1 MSSIVSYPTTGIA
14 TSSTRVNASL
24 GTLSD
29 SSFSFSFFF
38 FYRQPSD
45 SYGFDGGSYGKE
57 EEPITTGDNMLFAPA
72 APADVK
78 KKKKRIKKENVT
90 PKAKTSSRK
99 RYADVSPSPS
109 QDTPTKS
116 PPADRP
122 GTPPPIPR
130 KRNSMVDDEEEDIW
144 YAKWWVAC
152 FPDTFKNLM
161 PKR

>member
-1 MSSIVSYPTTGIA
+1 LFLFLLV
-14 TSSTRVNASL
+14 L
-24 GTLSD
+24 
-29 SSFSFSFFF
+29 
-38 FYRQPSD
+38 YRQPSD
-45 SYGFDGGSYGKE
+45 SYAFDGGSYGKE

-78 KKKKRIKKENVT
+78 KKKKRSKKGIVT
-90 PKAKTSSRK
+90 PRSSSSRK
-99 RYADVSPSPS
+99 RYDVSPSPS

-130 KRNSMVDDEEEDIW
+130 KNLMVDDEEEDIW
-144 YAKWWVAC
+144 YAKWWIAC

>member
-1 MSSIVSYPTTGIA
+1 LHHSERVSY
-14 TSSTRVNASL
+14 
-24 GTLSD
+24 TLSD
-29 SSFSFSFFF
+29 LFIVLFLFLLLVL

-45 SYGFDGGSYGKE
+45 SYAFDGGSYGKE

-78 KKKKRIKKENVT
+78 KKKKRIKNGIVT
-90 PKAKTSSRK
+90 PKSKSSSRK
-99 RYADVSPSPS
+99 RHADVSPSPS

-122 GTPPPIPR
+122 GTPPPIPP
-130 KRNSMVDDEEEDIW
+130 KHLMVDDEEEDIW
-144 YAKWWVAC
+144 YAKWWIAC